1 MGWVGVLFY
10 IDNMDK
16 MPKNLGVVH
25 SQLPINISMYYPI
38 LQHRPLAVY
47 CFYLVYYKLQE
58 TIMKIYEPTII
69 ESELKIKS
77 TASLREEIIKEL
89 TQPDKS
95 LSLLLLGNIDEIKS
109 NEPDCDREG
118 DTARK

>member
-1 MGWVGVLFY
+1 
-10 IDNMDK
+10 
-16 MPKNLGVVH
+16 
-25 SQLPINISMYYPI
+25 
-38 LQHRPLAVY
+38 
-47 CFYLVYYKLQE
+47 
-58 TIMKIYEPTII
+58 MKIYEPTII